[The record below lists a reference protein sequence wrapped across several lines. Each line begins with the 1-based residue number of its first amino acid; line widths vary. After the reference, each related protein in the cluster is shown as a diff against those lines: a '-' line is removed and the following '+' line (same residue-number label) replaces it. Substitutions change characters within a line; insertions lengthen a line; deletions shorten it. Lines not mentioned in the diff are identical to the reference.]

1 MPCYVVTGADRG
13 IGYEFVRK
21 LSEDPA
27 NVVVSLVLAKEATE
41 ARLEEHNIKNV
52 HVIEAD
58 VTDRSA
64 LLVCG
69 FPLVHEGRHYR
80 TNDSQKAAEETEK
93 ITGGKGVDVFINN
106 AGLVAKPTAFRT
118 LEDYYDMVDVFD
130 KDLYECFSI
139 NAVGTINAT
148 AAFIPLIRKGTVKKV
163 IALTSGMGDVDF
175 TNELDMDMAVPYSI
189 SKAAMNMVM
198 AKFSASYKKEGILFM
213 AVSPGAVDS
222 EDDGRGSNAPVQ
234 DIDGDLSQ
242 SLYPVRPWHK
252 LASVP
257 ELQKRM
263 EQGLKFNRYE
273 QSYTK
278 PLNTQ
283 ESVDFLLKV
292 LSEKSI
298 ENGDA
303 GACISH
309 LGTRRWL

>member
-27 NVVVSLVLAKEATE
+27 NVIVSLVLAKEATE
-41 ARLEEHNIKNV
+41 ARLTEHNIKNV

-64 LLVCG
+64 LL
-69 FPLVHEGRHYR
+69 
-80 TNDSQKAAEETEK
+80 KAAEETEK
-93 ITGGKGVDVFINN
+93 ITSGKGVDVFINN

-198 AKFSASYKKEGILFM
+198 AKFSASYKNEGILFM

-234 DIDGDLSQ
+234 DIEGDLSQ

-273 QSYTK
+273 PSYTK

-303 GACISH
+303 GACLSH